1 MNRTLEWIEILLDQ
15 TASDAERDDAA
26 MDLGFSLNEEA
37 VEVALLTVANDETVD
52 EMIRASC
59 GESLAQIWIAQNQV
73 SREKLALLTGIAR
86 DEAMALIKNEDLED
100 MLE

>member
-1 MNRTLEWIEILLDQ
+1 MNHTLAWIEILLDQ

-37 VEVALLTVANDETVD
+37 VEIALLTVANDETVD

-59 GESLAQIWIAQNQV
+59 GESLAQIWIAHNQV
-73 SREKLALLTGIAR
+73 SREKLSLLTGIALG
-86 DEAMALIKNEDLED
+86 EAISMIKSENME
-100 MLE
+100 

>member
-1 MNRTLEWIEILLDQ
+1 MDPLTLIEILLDK